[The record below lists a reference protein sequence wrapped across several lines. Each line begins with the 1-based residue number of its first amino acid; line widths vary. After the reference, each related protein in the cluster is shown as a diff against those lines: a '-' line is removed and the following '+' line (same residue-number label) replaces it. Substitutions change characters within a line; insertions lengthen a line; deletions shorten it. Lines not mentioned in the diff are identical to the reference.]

1 MSIQSKSLE
10 ETIAII
16 KQEEPFEPSFHLHL
30 GSFNVDEPYE
40 DKETYKSLKWVIE
53 NQNLKLKKVTW
64 GDIVDLIKEGKFYGW
79 NALQSQS
86 FGYQY
91 FLPHGYTVSPQNPEP
106 GHIGMDFKNKNDE
119 KHNYETF

>member
-30 GSFNVDEPYE
+30 GSFNVNEPYE
-40 DKETYKSLKWVIE
+40 DKEAYKSLKWVIE

-64 GDIVDLIKEGKFYGW
+64 GDTTGLKVKINDPKARKSFAARHKCDTRNDKTTASYWACRLPRYGKELGLSVD
-79 NALQSQS
+79 
-86 FGYQY
+86 
-91 FLPHGYTVSPQNPEP
+91 NPS
-106 GHIGMDFKNKNDE
+106 GFW
-119 KHNYETF
+119 